1 MISIRFFELFNKE
14 YKIKYALLPLSSLF
28 SLLSVKEDLKN

>member
-14 YKIKYALLPLSSLF
+14 YKIKYALSLSLLSSLF
-28 SLLSVKEDLKN
+28 SQLRKI